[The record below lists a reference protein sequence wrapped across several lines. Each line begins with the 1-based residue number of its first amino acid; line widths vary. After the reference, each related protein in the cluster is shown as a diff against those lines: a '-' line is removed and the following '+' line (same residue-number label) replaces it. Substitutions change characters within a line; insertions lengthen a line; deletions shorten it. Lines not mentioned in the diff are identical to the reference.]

1 MSQLI
6 IELNQHNF
14 DPSIGQE
21 SLEGALGQ
29 FLAQSGLKH
38 RSVRVH
44 GSAGYVDFDD
54 SESAK
59 RAFQEIN
66 GMFHSLACDCI
77 SFSCRFHN

>member
-14 DPSIGQE
+14 DPSIAQE

-29 FLAQSGLKH
+29 FLAQSGLKY

-66 GMFHSLACDCI
+66 GMFHLLACN
-77 SFSCRFHN
+77 FL